1 MYGYESWTIKKNE
14 CQIIEVFFFFNG
26 AGKDRDLLKPEWM
39 YSPLS
44 YQQSV

>member
-1 MYGYESWTIKKNE
+1 MTRKSSHN
-14 CQIIEVFFFFNG
+14 FFFFNG

-44 YQQSV
+44 SQASDFAADFLPAPTS